1 MYSRRQQRQLAAA
14 TGLVLAMAAGACS
27 TSGSSSSSPSG
38 GDCSSPG
45 VSQKEIKVGFIYP
58 DTGLVAATA
67 QPARAGAEA
76 RIALANADGG
86 VHGRQ
91 IVIDWRDDASSP
103 DTNFTAAK
111 DLVENAG
118 VFGLIEASGTTA
130 NSADYLSQKE
140 VPVTGLALEPVWSD
154 HENMIAAVQP
164 YAKGSTTT
172 FGDYVRQAGG
182 RQAFLVTYPGAS
194 AGDNITKK
202 MTESLTSQGIPVV
215 GQTEFVDGVSSPAKV
230 AADFAKSGADVLT
243 VVSTAATLG
252 SVVAALRSSGTEFKL
267 AFGPEG
273 YDRSLLAT
281 YGSKIA
287 GMGVY
292 IYYTPFETQSP
303 AIKEYEAAMNEYSP
317 ELADAHQIFAMH
329 GFIGAD
335 LFLRGLDLAGACPT
349 REGFIKGL
357 RSAKYDAGGLLPAP
371 VDLTRSQSNN
381 CYVFMRVN
389 STGTAFESVPSDGG
403 SNLQWC
409 GKQITDQ

>member
-14 TGLVLAMAAGACS
+14 AGLVLAMAAGACS
-27 TSGSSSSSPSG
+27 TSDSSSSSPSG

-67 QPARAGAEA
+67 QPARAGVEA

-103 DTNFTAAK
+103 ETNVTATK

-118 VFGLIEASGTTA
+118 VFGLIEASGTLS

-172 FGDYVRQAGG
+172 FGVYVRQAGG
-182 RQAFLVTYPGAS
+182 RKAFLVTYPGAS

-243 VVSTAATLG
+243 VVSTAATLS

-303 AIKEYEAAMNEYSP
+303 AIKKYEAAMNQYSP
-317 ELADAHQIFAMH
+317 ELGDADQIFALH

-349 REGFIKGL
+349 REAFIKGL
-357 RSAKYDAGGLLPAP
+357 RSSKYDAGGLLPAP

-389 STGTAFESVPSDGG
+389 DSGSAFEAVPSDKGG
-403 SNLQWC
+403 SINWC
-409 GKQITDQ
+409 GEPIAG